1 MRTLLVPV
9 FVLGL
14 LTGCTAA
21 ADPTPTATVASA
33 TRSASATPT
42 PTPSPSPS
50 PTAVESFPAAPATET
65 AEQAEIRAA
74 WMEYWRVYEKFAA
87 DPSQPDWTET
97 QYVTT
102 EESATIIIQAIGN
115 LKDRGWR
122 SLGGRQFRDVV
133 VSQPTAGPDGSAT
146 AVVTYC
152 LDRTGVRLVEVESG
166 DSVQVDVAPTFK
178 ETATLKQG
186 ADGKWRVAM
195 IRNEPSQC

>member
-97 QYVTT
+97 QGVTT
-102 EESATIIIQAIGN
+102 GEEAALIVQSLGN

-122 SLGGRQFRDVV
+122 SLGGRQFRDIVV
-133 VSQPTAGPDGSAT
+133 GQPEDGPPGQVT
-146 AVVTYC
+146 ITYC
-152 LDRTGVRLVEVESG
+152 LDRSQVELVDARTGERIELELSLTYAETTTLELG
-166 DSVQVDVAPTFK
+166 D
-178 ETATLKQG
+178 
-186 ADGKWRVAM
+186 DGRWRVAM
-195 IRNEPSQC
+195 IRNEPKAC